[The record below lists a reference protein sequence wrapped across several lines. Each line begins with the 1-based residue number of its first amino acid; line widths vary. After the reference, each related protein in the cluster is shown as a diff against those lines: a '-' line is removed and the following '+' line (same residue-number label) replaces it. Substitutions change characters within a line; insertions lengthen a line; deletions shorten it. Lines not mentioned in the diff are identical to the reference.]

1 MATETTT
8 ITATTPLVDPAVA
21 EETSKLDCHGYLFGQ
36 KLTNSWSPFLH
47 SVIYEDLGLNWGQVR
62 LDSADIPSFLKLVEH
77 PQFYG
82 ESICLHFSMDKT
94 LTIYRRIC
102 HDA

>member
-1 MATETTT
+1 MASQTETVV
-8 ITATTPLVDPAVA
+8 TASAVDPSVQA
-21 EETSKLDCHGYLFGQ
+21 ETSQLDCHGYLFGK

-62 LDSADIPSFLKLVEH
+62 LDSDDIPLFLKLAQH

-82 ESICLHFSMDKT
+82 KHLKSQLPMLAE
-94 LTIYRRIC
+94 
-102 HDA
+102 

>member
-82 ESICLHFSMDKT
+82 ECSYLSVIVSSKSGD
-94 LTIYRRIC
+94 
-102 HDA
+102 